1 MPVFFFSFINRQIS
15 KKIQNKTETCNRTFY
30 RQLHVGMSV
39 LATRK
44 NSLVLLSK
52 YIMSQ
57 FDYLFTALVQT
68 PHLHRI
74 SSAHLHLTSYSYGL
88 MWLRRVV
95 LCCCSRRTSS
105 STWPSWVMLYPS
117 PPCSSPWPSS
127 STSGNGFNVMCLP
140 VKEHL
145 NDVVWKWLTWC
156 LIVFVIG
163 LLINGSSSLKG
174 SITDGV
180 GSSLLQPSFHYSSV
194 SRLRPFQ
201 QSQFNSCTVSWPS
214 CPRATENKL
223 QR

>member
-1 MPVFFFSFINRQIS
+1 MPIFFFSYISRQIS

-57 FDYLFTALVQT
+57 IWLSIHCTSSDTSSPSYFFCTSSLDFLFLWFDVTQ
-68 PHLHRI
+68 
-74 SSAHLHLTSYSYGL
+74 
-88 MWLRRVV
+88 RVV

-163 LLINGSSSLKG
+163 LLITGSSSLKG